1 MTYVDFIADVLKNF
15 RVVKG
20 DKGIET
26 IRVEI
31 DAEDD
36 DKLKVVSYNTSK
48 SLIVLSEYKEGL
60 DQEIPRTHGYGQLD
74 YLNQIISYA
83 KGADEVD
90 VKFKTNSNDVAT
102 QTTFK
107 INKKMVI
114 KVRNLAETLLPK
126 IPRKL
131 NTIQPEIEIKLDEDV
146 LRDIVK
152 ALSFSI
158 ADANVAFTSI
168 KDKLNIKIS
177 NEIDEILYPL
187 NVDVPEGVLDEDFYI
202 DLQAFSAILKTISN
216 DDDAVLYIAENKNLV
231 KIDKSNDKY
240 YYQYILSKKT
250 YI

>member
-1 MTYVDFIADVLKNF
+1 MVYVDFIAEVLKNF

-26 IRVEI
+26 IRVEV
-31 DAEDD
+31 DVEDD

-48 SLIVLSEYKEGL
+48 SLIVLAEYKEEL
-60 DQEIPRTHGYGQLD
+60 EEEIPRTHGYGQLD
-74 YLNQIISYA
+74 YLNQIINYA
-83 KGADEVD
+83 KSADEVE

-107 INKKMVI
+107 INNKMTI

-131 NTIQPEIEIKLDEDV
+131 NTIQPEIEVELNEDI
-146 LRDIVK
+146 LKDIVK
-152 ALSFSI
+152 ALSFNI
-158 ADANVAFTSI
+158 ADANVSFTN
-168 KDKLNIKIS
+168 KKGKLNIRIS

-187 NVDVPEGVLDEDFYI
+187 DVEVPENVLEEDFFI
-202 DLQAFSAILKTISN
+202 DLQAFSAILKTIGN
-216 DDDAVLYIAENKNLV
+216 EDDAKLYIAENKNLV
-231 KIDKSNDKY
+231 KIDKISDKY

-250 YI
+250 YV

>member
-1 MTYVDFIADVLKNF
+1 MTYVEFIADVLRNF

-31 DAEDD
+31 DAEDE

-48 SLIVLSEYKEGL
+48 SLIVLAEYKEEL
-60 DQEIPRTHGYGQLD
+60 EQEIPRTHGYGQLD
-74 YLNQIISYA
+74 YLNQIINYA
-83 KGADEVD
+83 KGADDVE

-107 INKKMVI
+107 INKKMII

-131 NTIQPEIEIKLDEDV
+131 NTIQPEIEIELDEDT
-146 LRDIVK
+146 LKDIVK
-152 ALSFSI
+152 ALSFNI
-158 ADANVAFTSI
+158 ADANVAFI
-168 KDKLNIKIS
+168 NNKGKLNIKIS
-177 NEIDEILYPL
+177 NEIDEIQYPL
-187 NVDVPEGVLDEDFYI
+187 NVEVPEGVLEEDFYI
-202 DLQAFSAILKTISN
+202 DLQAFSAILKTIDN
-216 DDDAVLYIAENKNLV
+216 DDNAILYIAENKSLV
-231 KIDKSNDKY
+231 KIDKSNDSY